1 MLGIAVAALASLCLA
16 GPGGAA
22 PSKPD
27 DSEVCAGSG
36 EGAYRVVELQS
47 ERAALVLFGSR
58 HRTDP
63 TDPIIRELEGRV
75 AAFSPTLIL
84 VEGPTETVE
93 KDRDTAVAHG
103 GEAGLLCYVAEQR
116 GIPCRSADLTEAEE
130 ARRLLQRHSADE
142 VLLFMV
148 VRPLAYFNPRP
159 ASQRP
164 PGDLVAWAL
173 RRYGPLVGLPDATE
187 VDLAR
192 TCKRVLHRPWDPPS
206 VTTEWHNPEK
216 GDLLTQRMSRESN
229 ALREPYQLEQMLG
242 AAQDGARVLVSM
254 GEGHVCNLRAELK
267 RRWNQQEAAVRRSA
281 PPVPPRK

>member
-1 MLGIAVAALASLCLA
+1 MRRIAVAALAVLCLA
-16 GPGGAA
+16 GPGVAA
-22 PSKPD
+22 PLKPAD
-27 DSEVCAGSG
+27 GEACAGSG
-36 EGAYRVVELQS
+36 EGTYRVVELRSQ
-47 ERAALVLFGSR
+47 RAALVLFGSR

-93 KDRDTAVAHG
+93 ADRDIAIAHG
-103 GEAGLLCYVAEQR
+103 GEAGLLCFLAEQR
-116 GIPCRSADLTEAEE
+116 GVPCRSVDLTEEEE
-130 ARRLLQRHSADE
+130 ARRLLQRHNADE

-187 VDLAR
+187 ADLAR

-206 VTTEWHNPEK
+206 VTTEWHNPK
-216 GDLLTQRMSRESN
+216 KRDLLTQRMSQESN
-229 ALREPYQLEQMLG
+229 ALREPYQLEQILG
-242 AAQDGARVLVSM
+242 AAQEGARVLVSM
-254 GEGHVCNLRAELK
+254 GEGHVCNLRTELK
-267 RRWNQQEAAVRRSA
+267 RRWAQQEAAAGRSA
-281 PPVPPRK
+281 PTAPPRK